1 MFNRKPHI
9 DDMDAW
15 VEERLS
21 DYLDGTLSPQDRAT
35 VEAHL
40 KTSERARASLESLRW
55 TVQLLHQT
63 PAPALPRQFTLPVN
77 QRVPARSAAPWMVW
91 SLRGVAVA
99 ATAAFVVLFVATLIR
114 QPAPGDVA
122 MMQQA
127 PAAAPSVMIALAPSP
142 IPTFSAAGAVQENAA
157 DANAAL
163 TPVMITVE
171 PPAPTTEIMP
181 VTVVPPQANAKT
193 KPTEAANAAQ
203 DSAPAAPTQ
212 DASSS
217 KLPAQS
223 SAPQASPTPAA
234 AIANAPAGTAPELA
248 TVQATAT
255 DETATQRT
263 FGIQSIEG
271 RVATQMLQVHS
282 GPSHDY
288 RVIGELK
295 RGQRILVVGRNEAMD
310 WLMIQYMENQTAV
323 EGWVEARFLKLTG
336 TPEALP
342 IVPPPDGNAPEQPTP
357 TTDDK
362 GPQTVVP
369 TETSAPATTAEPE
382 ATPTVQG

>member
-1 MFNRKPHI
+1 MFNRKPQI

-40 KTSERARASLESLRW
+40 KTSERARASLDALRW

-77 QRVPARSAAPWMVW
+77 QRVPARSAPPWMVW

-99 ATAAFVVLFVATLIR
+99 ATAAFVVLLAATLMR
-114 QPAPGDVA
+114 QPPSGDVA

-127 PAAAPSVMIALAPSP
+127 PAAAPSVMVAMGPSP
-142 IPTFSAAGAVQENAA
+142 IPTFSAAGGAQENAA
-157 DANAAL
+157 DANVPL
-163 TPVMITVE
+163 TPIMITVE

-193 KPTEAANAAQ
+193 KPTEATNVAQ
-203 DSAPAAPTQ
+203 DSAPAASTQ
-212 DASSS
+212 ASSS
-217 KLPAQS
+217 NKLPAQS
-223 SAPQASPTPAA
+223 SIPQPSPTAAA

-248 TVQATAT
+248 TAEPTAT
-255 DETATQRT
+255 DEAATQRT

-271 RVATQMLQVHS
+271 RVATQLLQVHQAPLS
-282 GPSHDY
+282 DSK
-288 RVIGELK
+288 VIGELK
-295 RGQRILVVGRNEAMD
+295 RGERILVVGRSEALD
-310 WLMIQYMENQTAV
+310 WLVIQYTQNETAA
-323 EGWVEARFLKLTG
+323 EGWVEARFLKLNQ
-336 TPEALP
+336 TPETLP
-342 IVPPPDGNAPEQPTP
+342 IVLPPDGNAPTQPTL
-357 TTDDK
+357 TTDDTA
-362 GPQTVVP
+362 PQTPVGP
-369 TETSAPATTAEPE
+369 ETSEPKTAEPE